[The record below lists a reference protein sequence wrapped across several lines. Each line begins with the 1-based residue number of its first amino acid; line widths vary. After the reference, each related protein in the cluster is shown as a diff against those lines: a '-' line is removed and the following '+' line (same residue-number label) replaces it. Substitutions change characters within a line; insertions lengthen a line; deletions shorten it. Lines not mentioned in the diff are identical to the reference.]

1 MLNMNQKDLK
11 IILSLK
17 RKKGR
22 EEHNL
27 FLIEGLRLIESA
39 LSKPSMI
46 KVLYFNEK
54 FKEKNSLLLK
64 RVISEKIINEKV
76 PTKDLKKI
84 SSTVTPSGIIALC
97 HIPKRKV
104 LNFNHSKWIYLDKV
118 SDPGN
123 LGTLLRSAAWFNFKN
138 IALSKDC
145 VDPYNPKV
153 VRASMGGVFDLSIH
167 TEIELKGFSKDY
179 LIIGASKSGLNINSF
194 TKPNKFV
201 LIIGSESNGIS
212 KENLSE
218 INQMITI
225 KKTGKGESLNAG
237 TAGSIIMYEFSR

>member
-1 MLNMNQKDLK
+1 MLNMNQRDLK

-17 RKKGR
+17 HKKGR
-22 EEHNL
+22 EQHNL

-46 KVLYFNEK
+46 KIVYFNEK

-64 RVISEKIINEKV
+64 RIISEKIINEKV

-153 VRASMGGVFDLSIH
+153 VRASMGGVFNLSIH

-212 KENLSE
+212 KENLNE

-225 KKTGKGESLNAG
+225 KKSGKGESLNAG